1 MSQIHADAEM
11 VRQLEA
17 ASGPVTVVNDQGAT
31 IAVCMPIKSRSVSKY
46 TPEEIE
52 RRRRDLQAVRDEV
65 RKNPGSGRRLADI
78 LADLPRLAGDA
89 P

>member
-1 MSQIHADAEM
+1 VSQITADVEM

-17 ASGPVTVVNDQGAT
+17 ATGPVTVVNDQGIT
-31 IAVCMPIKSRSVSKY
+31 IAVCMPIKSRRVSKY

-52 RRRRDLQAVRDEV
+52 HRRRDLQAVRDEV
-65 RKNPGSGRRLADI
+65 RKNPSSGRRLADI
-78 LADLPRLAGDA
+78 LADLPRLAGES